1 MGDLKVARVV
11 MLLFLLDA
19 REGVSNMKRW
29 EIYLEI
35 FLELLIF
42 VAIVAFIGFGAPKL
56 IVFFWPIV
64 LAAILA
70 AITNPLK
77 NILERHLKI
86 PNRVGATL
94 MVILLL
100 GLVALAI
107 YGVIMAIVT
116 GGSYLVGIMPEV
128 YQDVV
133 QAADAFI
140 EDLIVFV
147 GGFNASLADSLKN
160 LWMTLGEE
168 IGSFVAKIGTENIG
182 HITGFATSVT
192 NVIIGIIVMFLA
204 AYFLLI
210 YKDDMVHFYENIQDK
225 ELKQKMDLI
234 GTNVFGS
241 VIQYI
246 FAQIKL
252 MMIIA
257 LILLVGLLILQAG
270 HPLLLAILIAIL
282 DAIPFLGTGTALIPW
297 AVVAIFQGKFF
308 LGVGLIVLYV
318 ICLLSRQLLQPKIIG
333 ETVGLNPFVTLIL
346 MYVGTKIAGIV
357 GFIVAVLLGI
367 IVYKLYLNGF
377 FNGMIAR
384 TKRRFAMLREMD

>member
-1 MGDLKVARVV
+1 
-11 MLLFLLDA
+11 
-19 REGVSNMKRW
+19 MKRW

-35 FLELLIF
+35 FLELMIF

-246 FAQIKL
+246 FAQFKL

-297 AVVAIFQGKFF
+297 AVVVIFQGKFF